1 MANEEDKVEKVPIG
15 RINKGLVDK
24 AKEYKELTGTST
36 VELVEDL
43 LTDFFKDKV
52 LTNDFI
58 ELEKSFYFDFKELVH
73 KKIVKASSEVP
84 ISNLETC
91 FVVNKVPNNLDIWN
105 AEEETYCSGNPSIH
119 KGIYIYYNILFN
131 SEDYF
136 KISKIFEKTL
146 ILKYDSSK
154 NELEI
159 SLVNYNDLYLYVP
172 SNSNSTIL
180 DRIEKEK
187 DYFYKN
193 IVHSSEN
200 NIIDPEMYIG
210 YFNIMKPYKVMK
222 KLLIF
227 YESEEFKAFSERLD
241 NAEETVVVNEDGEEE
256 RHLTIDNEDFKT
268 MYFKIFLPILETD
281 LVLDED

>member
-1 MANEEDKVEKVPIG
+1 MAKEENKVEKVPIG
-15 RINKGLVDK
+15 RIDKGLVNK

-43 LTDFFKDKV
+43 LTDFFKDKI

-58 ELEKSFYFDFKELVH
+58 DLEEPFYFDFMELLN

-91 FVVNKVPNNLDIWN
+91 FVVSRVPNNLDIWN
-105 AEEETYCSGNPSIH
+105 AEEKTYCSDNPSIH
-119 KGIYIYYNILFN
+119 KGIYIYYNILFD
-131 SEDYF
+131 SENYF
-136 KISKIFEKTL
+136 KINKIFEKTL

-154 NELEI
+154 NDLEI
-159 SLVNYNDLYLYVP
+159 SLVNYEDLYLYVP
-172 SNSNSTIL
+172 SNSNSAVL
-180 DRIEKEK
+180 DSIEKGK

-193 IVHSSEN
+193 IVYNSEN
-200 NIIDPEMYIG
+200 SIIDPEIYIG

-227 YESEEFKAFSERLD
+227 YESEEYKAFSERLD
-241 NAEETVVVNEDGEEE
+241 NAEETVVVNEDGIEEKVVN
-256 RHLTIDNEDFKT
+256 ISNEDFKI
-268 MYFKIFLPILETD
+268 MYNQIFLPILEND
-281 LVLDED
+281 LVLDMD

>member
-52 LTNDFI
+52 LDNNFI
-58 ELEKSFYFDFKELVH
+58 ELEKPFYFDFKELTA
-73 KKIVKASSEVP
+73 KKIVKASSELP

-91 FVVNKVPNNLDIWN
+91 FIINKVPNNLDNWN
-105 AEEETYCSGNPSIH
+105 AEEKTYCSDNPSIH
-119 KGIYIYYNILFN
+119 KGIYIYYNILFD
-131 SEDYF
+131 SENYF
-136 KISKIFEKTL
+136 KIRKIIEKTL

-154 NELEI
+154 KELEI
-159 SLVNYNDLYLYVP
+159 SLVNFNDLYLYVP
-172 SNSNSTIL
+172 SDSNVL

-193 IVHSSEN
+193 IVKNSEN
-200 NIIDPEMYIG
+200 NIVDPEIYIG
-210 YFNIMKPYKVMK
+210 YFNIMKPYKIMK
-222 KLLIF
+222 ELAIF
-227 YESEEFKAFSERLD
+227 YESEEFKVFSERLD
-241 NAEETVVVNEDGEEE
+241 NAEETVIVNEDGEEE
-256 RHLTIDNEDFKT
+256 RHISIDNEDFET
-268 MYFKIFLPILETD
+268 MYYKIFLPILEND
-281 LVLDED
+281 LVLDND